1 MRNFS
6 RVTITDKGTKK
17 AKGGH
22 PWVFGDE
29 VLSLTMADGT
39 AIPQTEGAP
48 LLPAGTLTDVYSDK
62 GRYLGTGFYNE
73 HSKIRVRLV
82 STNANDSFDEAFW
95 KRRLTHAIEYRKTV
109 MGADF
114 ESPTGGVRL
123 IFGEADHFPG
133 WTVDRYG
140 PVLVSEILSAGIQCR
155 RDMLYENLVTVCREV
170 GMEVCAI
177 YERCTG
183 HLRTLEGLEE
193 YEGYWNPAF
202 FGLTEETSPRE
213 TILTENGIRYTVDF
227 IGGQKTGF
235 FLDQKYNRKAAAGLA
250 KGKRVLDMFTHT
262 GSFGLNCAAGGA
274 VSVESVD
281 ISADACDMARRNAAE
296 NGLTDILTVT
306 QADVFDMLRSLAE
319 DKKNKG
325 RWDYIILDPPA
336 FTKSRETV
344 KSAYRGYKEINT
356 LAMMLL
362 PRGGYLA
369 TCSCS
374 HFMPPDMF
382 KRMLHEAAE
391 EAHVTLRQIEERAQ
405 APDHPILWNVPETE
419 YLKFYLFQVE

>member
-1 MRNFS
+1 MRNFP
-6 RVTITDKGTKK
+6 RITITDKGTRK

-29 VLSLTMADGT
+29 VLSIAMPEETDT
-39 AIPQTEGAP
+39 DKTNGAP
-48 LLPAGTLTDVYSDK
+48 MLTAGMMVDVYSEK
-62 GRYLGTGFYNE
+62 GKYLGTGFYNKN
-73 HSKIRVRLV
+73 SKIRVRLV
-82 STNANDSFDEAFW
+82 SANANDSFDTAFW
-95 KRRLTHAIEYRKTV
+95 KRRLTHAVDYRKTV
-109 MGADF
+109 LREDF
-114 ESPTGGVRL
+114 DAPTGGVRL

-155 RDMLYENLVTVCREV
+155 RDMLYENLVTVCREA
-170 GMEVCAI
+170 GMEICAL

-183 HLRTLEGLEE
+183 HLRHLEGLDE
-193 YEGYWNPAF
+193 YEGYWNPGF
-202 FGLTEETSPRE
+202 FGLTAQTSPRE
-213 TILTENGIRYTVDF
+213 TTLTENGIRYTVDF
-227 IGGQKTGF
+227 IAGQKTGF
-235 FLDQKYNRKAAAGLA
+235 FLDQKHNRRAAAALA
-250 KGKRVLDMFTHT
+250 RDKRVLDMFTHT

-274 VSVESVD
+274 LSVESVD
-281 ISADACDMARRNAAE
+281 ISAEACAMARRNAAE
-296 NGLTDILTVT
+296 NGLDSILTVT
-306 QADVFDMLRSLAE
+306 QADVFDMLRKLSE

-356 LAMMLL
+356 LAMTLL

-374 HFMPPDMF
+374 HFMPSDMF

-391 EAHVTLRQIEERAQ
+391 DAHVTLRQIEERAQ
-405 APDHPILWNVPETE
+405 AADHPILWNVPETE